1 MEFRKTMDI
10 DHILEWQPP
19 EVSQQRPPHPQFLTD
34 ISPNSLSITGDRE

>member
-19 EVSQQRPPHPQFLTD
+19 EVSQQHPPTLAVSDRHTIQQPQHHWG
-34 ISPNSLSITGDRE
+34 P